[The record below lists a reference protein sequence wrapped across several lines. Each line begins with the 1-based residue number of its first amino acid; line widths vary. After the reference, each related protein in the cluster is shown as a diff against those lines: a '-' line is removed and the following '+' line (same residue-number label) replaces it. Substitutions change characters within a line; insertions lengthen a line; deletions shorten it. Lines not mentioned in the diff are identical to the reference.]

1 MTSSPAFSCS
11 ALAMAL
17 HVQGNVPTLFHLS
30 CFQMGEW
37 RRMLV
42 EKLQRL
48 LKFPWWGR
56 GTGLP
61 SLSRWLQISKAE
73 MSSLLFFLSQ
83 HLLSQTSQV
92 GPQGL
97 SLGLLQRSEWLRV
110 APGSPQIA
118 VGEKG
123 VSTPAM
129 FFPTWGFASANF
141 IFFGLSGCY
150 PWSSQHPFPFCKGT
164 QGIQKC

>member
-1 MTSSPAFSCS
+1 MVSSPAFSCS

-17 HVQGNVPTLFHLS
+17 HGQGKVPTLFHLS
-30 CFQMGEW
+30 CCQMGER

-83 HLLSQTSQV
+83 HLLSQTSQA

-97 SLGLLQRSEWLRV
+97 SLGLLQRSELLRD

-123 VSTPAM
+123 DKYPRHVLPYLGVCLCKFHFLWPLWM
-129 FFPTWGFASANF
+129 LPFVFRASF
-141 IFFGLSGCY
+141 SLL
-150 PWSSQHPFPFCKGT
+150 
-164 QGIQKC
+164 